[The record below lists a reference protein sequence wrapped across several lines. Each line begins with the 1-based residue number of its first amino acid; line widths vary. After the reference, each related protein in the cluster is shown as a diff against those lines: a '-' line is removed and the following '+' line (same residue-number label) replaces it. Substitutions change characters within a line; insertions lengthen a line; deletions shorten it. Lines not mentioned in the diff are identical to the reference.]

1 MSKSLTF
8 QGLNNSPNSIE
19 AEIAVLGGLILDN
32 EAWEQIADILQVNDF
47 YNQEHRKIYSC
58 IVNLVND
65 NIPFDIVTINE
76 KVNIS
81 DDKSFSTYLSE
92 IINQTPSAANIK
104 AYASIV
110 REQSILR
117 QLINVSNSLIEKSR
131 DGGIDSKALL
141 DEAEQ
146 KIFNISEESLK
157 ANNGFQNIND
167 LVKES
172 LEQIEERAEN
182 GESVT
187 GVATGF
193 SEFDNKTTGLQ
204 GGDLIIV
211 AGRPSMGKTSFA
223 MNLAEYASLK
233 NDAVTAIFSME
244 MSGTQLSTRLIS
256 SMGRINQQKIR
267 TGKLTDDDWPRL
279 TNAVALLSKANI
291 FIDDT
296 PALTPTDIR
305 ARSRRLKR
313 EKGLDLIV
321 IDYMQLMQL
330 SSNSE
335 NRATELSEI
344 SRSLK
349 ALARE
354 LDVPVVAL
362 SQLNRSLEN
371 RTDKRPIM
379 SDLRESGA
387 IEQDADLIAFIY
399 RDEVYNEDSTDKGK
413 AEIII
418 AKQRNGPIFKTTLTF
433 LGECTRFENYTPE
446 IYSAPEGFKW
456 MDPS

>member
-1 MSKSLTF
+1 MSKNLTF
-8 QGLNNSPNSIE
+8 QSLNKIPNSIE

-32 EAWEQIADILQVNDF
+32 ESWEKIADILQVNDF
-47 YNQEHRKIYSC
+47 YNEQHRKIYSC
-58 IVNLVND
+58 IVGLVGE
-65 NIPFDIVTINE
+65 NIPFDVVTINE
-76 KVNIS
+76 KVNTS

-104 AYASIV
+104 AYANIV

-117 QLINVSNSLIEKSR
+117 QLISVSNNLIEKSR
-131 DGGIDSKALL
+131 DGGIDSKSLL
-141 DEAEQ
+141 DEAERT
-146 KIFNISEESLK
+146 IFNISEESQK
-157 ANNGFQNIND
+157 TNSGFQDINK
-167 LVKES
+167 LVQES
-172 LEQIEERAEN
+172 LKEIEKRAEN
-182 GESVT
+182 GDAVT

-193 SEFDNKTTGLQ
+193 TDFDNKTTGLQ

-279 TNAVALLSKANI
+279 TNAIALLSKANI

-305 ARSRRLKR
+305 ARARRLKR

-330 SSNSE
+330 SNNSE

-399 RDEVYNEDSTDKGK
+399 RDEVYNEDSPDKGK
-413 AEIII
+413 AEILVR
-418 AKQRNGPIFKTTLTF
+418 KQRNGPIFTTTLTF

-446 IYSAPEGFKW
+446 IYSAPEAFK
-456 MDPS
+456 